1 MWFRFRSSQD
11 RLAGKVERTSEPP
24 HEMALDIAGWLNT
37 SMSRSWSRKVCP
49 LVSQS
54 ELNAALDFVRA
65 EAAGSVE
72 GIFGPAS
79 VTWQIDREAIIFL
92 GGGRALLLQ
101 LAHPWVA
108 AAVAEHSRTFAD
120 PIGRFH
126 RTFDVVFTMVFG
138 SRDSALAAARRLYQ
152 RHAAIVGVLP
162 EAAGPFAA
170 GSSYRANEVSALRWV
185 HATLVDTA
193 LMVHDLVLPPLSVEE
208 RERYWSE
215 ARLYGALFGLMPAD
229 LPADWASFTTY
240 NAAMVQSDVLTV
252 SSAAR
257 EIAAQIFAGGR
268 PWLRPPRWYQ
278 TLTAQMLPDRLREGF
293 GFAFDE
299 HDKKVADRALNRI
312 RRIYPKLPGR
322 IRTVGPYQ
330 EAKARLQGRAQPDF
344 ATRCLNRAWIGRP
357 QLDDA
362 WNK

>member
-1 MWFRFRSSQD
+1 
-11 RLAGKVERTSEPP
+11 
-24 HEMALDIAGWLNT
+24 
-37 SMSRSWSRKVCP
+37 
-49 LVSQS
+49 LVSHS
-54 ELNAALDFVRA
+54 ELEATLDAVRA
-65 EAAGSVE
+65 EAAGAVE

-79 VTWQIDREAIIFL
+79 VTWRVDREAVIFL

-138 SRDSALAAARRLYQ
+138 SRDNALAAARRLYQ
-152 RHAAIVGVLP
+152 RHTAIVGVMP

-170 GSSYRANEVSALRWV
+170 GSPYRANEVSALRWV

-215 ARLYGALFGLMPAD
+215 ARLYGALFGLTPDD
-229 LPADWASFTTY
+229 LPADWASFQTY
-240 NAAMVQSDVLTV
+240 NAAMMQSDVLTV

-257 EIAAQIFAGGR
+257 EVAGQIFSGGR
-268 PWLRPPRWYQ
+268 PWLRPPQWYKAI
-278 TLTAQMLPDRLREGF
+278 TAQMLPERLCEGF
-293 GFAFDE
+293 GFTFD
-299 HDKKVADRALNRI
+299 DQDRKAADRALSRI
-312 RRIYPKLPGR
+312 RRIYPKLPAR
-322 IRTVGPYQ
+322 IRFVGPYQ
-330 EAKARLQGRAQPDF
+330 EAQARLQGRPQLDW
-344 ATRCLNRAWIGRP
+344 ATRCLNKAWIGRP
-357 QLDDA
+357 QLGDT
-362 WNK
+362 WGK